1 MLWIPH
7 SSCSKCNMKLIQ
19 QLGEEELLFSKEKAL
34 SFNTTHIF
42 CMKIF
47 FIENSSYFL
56 FLSKQGL
63 NLISRSACF
72 FVLKSY
78 FVVNS
83 LTAKPERVALSKIS
97 TSIFGFLKC
106 IIIINNY
113 QPICFEYYF
122 RHLNYFLQLAAKIAV
137 NVSFQIRF
145 LKIQLL
151 VIWTDIPTVLFLN
164 KIFLAVRTVSS

>member
-1 MLWIPH
+1 
-7 SSCSKCNMKLIQ
+7 MKLIQ
-19 QLGEEELLFSKEKAL
+19 QWGEEKLLISKEKAL

-42 CMKIF
+42 CGKIF

-56 FLSKQGL
+56 FLSKQRL

-72 FVLKSY
+72 FLLKSY

-97 TSIFGFLKC
+97 TSIFGFSKM
-106 IIIINNY
+106 
-113 QPICFEYYF
+113 PISFEYYF
-122 RHLNYFLQLAAKIAV
+122 RHLKYFLQLTAKIAV

>member
-1 MLWIPH
+1 MNSGCAPV
-7 SSCSKCNMKLIQ
+7 KLSHALDTTF
-19 QLGEEELLFSKEKAL
+19 QLQKMQYETDTTMRRKLLISKEKAL

-42 CMKIF
+42 CGKIF

-56 FLSKQGL
+56 FLSKQRL

-72 FVLKSY
+72 FVLESY

-106 IIIINNY
+106 IIIINN
-113 QPICFEYYF
+113 
-122 RHLNYFLQLAAKIAV
+122 
-137 NVSFQIRF
+137 S
-145 LKIQLL
+145 
-151 VIWTDIPTVLFLN
+151 
-164 KIFLAVRTVSS
+164 